1 MVSNL
6 GHSWQNVINANGI
19 SMTIVG
25 MLIVFFSL
33 TIISLIIGSTPL
45 FLKVLNKYIPE
56 TGEET
61 YSKNN
66 GKNVS
71 DAEIVA
77 AISTALTYSMQAVK
91 NK

>member
-56 TGEET
+56 VAEET
-61 YSKNN
+61 YSRNN